1 MRPVLISRCDGV
13 EKPPKKTT
21 PGEAAPG
28 LEPGTSPM
36 QSGALGAWPRCSI
49 NSGLNFICI
58 VTARLIFSTNGR
70 TAPIVNRPIGA
81 QNRLSHCHTHKS
93 GRNRCIGVSEKKCLQ
108 SSSLITVLTAGA
120 NSTHGLVVQTSHQ
133 ITIIHSRAQ
142 IIFSSY
148 PPT

>member
-108 SSSLITVLTAGA
+108 SSSLITRVDSWRKLDSRPRCADFTSNNH
-120 NSTHGLVVQTSHQ
+120 NSQPRTNYFLFV
-133 ITIIHSRAQ
+133 
-142 IIFSSY
+142 